1 MFATSFP
8 PPLVLLVLN
17 STSDL
22 LVVAD
27 KKDLFLLGN
36 QVDAMIQWKF
46 WEVSGILI

>member
-8 PPLVLLVLN
+8 LPLVLLILN
-17 STSDL
+17 STSDP

-27 KKDLFLLGN
+27 KRDLFLLGN
-36 QVDAMIQWKF
+36 QADAVIQWKF